1 MTTFDAIRGSVVALT
16 CGLLML
22 VAPVGAQ
29 APASGL
35 AGDVKVHGNWTID
48 IRDADGTLAKHV
60 EFSNALYP
68 GTGHLGSLLG
78 RQSHIGYWS
87 VTLYDQQASPCKG
100 ANPGFDECLI
110 IEAPGTSGINGPNL
124 FRTLTISNTGSNQ
137 SVVVLQGT
145 ATALVNGQITDVRS
159 NFGACPSLPCTAS
172 YLALPFTYHTLP
184 TPITVVQ
191 GQVIQV
197 RVQISFS

>member
-1 MTTFDAIRGSVVALT
+1 MKTIDAIRGSVLALT
-16 CGLLML
+16 CGLLMF
-22 VAPVGAQ
+22 VTPVGAQ

-48 IRDADGTLAKHV
+48 VRDADGTLARHV
-60 EFSNALYP
+60 EFSNALFP
-68 GTGHLGSLLG
+68 DTGHLGRLLG
-78 RQSHIGYWS
+78 RLNSIGYWS

-100 ANPGFDECLI
+100 ATAGSDECVL
-110 IEAPGTSGINGPNL
+110 IEAPATSGINGANL

-159 NFGACPSLPCTAS
+159 NFGTCPSSPCTAAS
-172 YLALPFTYHTLP
+172 LALPFTYHTLP